1 MSTFNALGLIEP
13 LQQAIAELDYRH
25 ATAVQVQAIPAI
37 LEGADLVAEAQ
48 TGTGKTAAFA
58 LPILQLL
65 SARAPTEDIRPV
77 RALVLVPTRELA
89 LQVAESL
96 ENYGRYLSLRTIA
109 LYGGSR
115 VESQIDRLKRGAD
128 ILVATLGRLLDLMH
142 QGIFDLRQLQ
152 MLVLDEADRML
163 DLGFIA
169 DIRQARKKIPRN
181 CQTLL
186 FSATLS
192 EAIEELVP
200 EFLQKPTWVRV
211 TKRNSTAKTV
221 LQFAYAVDQSDKNDV
236 LSYLIQGGQWAQVL
250 VFTRTKK
257 RADMVADYLQ
267 AEGIDARALHGDK
280 PQRERV
286 GVLAGFSQGK
296 IRILVATDVAAR
308 GLDIDALPRVVN
320 YDLPNV
326 PEAYVHRI
334 GRTGRAGGK
343 GQAISLVAPDE
354 KRYLV
359 AIEALIGRPLSI
371 KPVPYQGQ
379 SSADDNHSVRAS
391 KNSRLRARA
400 KAVPVKPAPAPMPEA
415 DDTNTRAV
423 RPSLLSGSKRRK

>member
-13 LQQAIAELDYRH
+13 LQQALVELDYRRP
-25 ATAVQVQAIPAI
+25 TAVQTQAIPAI
-37 LEGADLVAEAQ
+37 LDGADLVAEAQ

-58 LPILQLL
+58 LPLLQLL
-65 SARAPTEDIRPV
+65 SAGTADDDIRPV
-77 RALVLVPTRELA
+77 RALILVPTRELA
-89 LQVAESL
+89 LQVTQSL
-96 ENYGRYLSLRTIA
+96 ETYGRFLSLRTIA
-109 LYGGSR
+109 LYGGGR
-115 VESQIDRLKRGAD
+115 VESQIGRLKRGAD
-128 ILVATLGRLLDLMH
+128 ILVATPGRLLDLMQ
-142 QGIFDLRQLQ
+142 QGVFSLRQLQ

-169 DIRQARKKIPRN
+169 DIRQVRKKIPRT

-192 EAIEELVP
+192 EAIEQLVP
-200 EFLQKPTWVRV
+200 EFLQQPTWVRV

-221 LQFAYAVDQSDKNDV
+221 LQFAYAVDQGDKCDV
-236 LSYLIQGGQWAQVL
+236 LSYLIQGGQWAQAL

-257 RADMVADYLQ
+257 RADMVAEYLQ

-343 GQAISLVAPDE
+343 GQAISLVSPDE

-371 KPVPYQGQ
+371 KPVPYQG
-379 SSADDNHSVRAS
+379 SNTAEDNHSVRAS
-391 KNSRLRARA
+391 KNSRLRAKAR
-400 KAVPVKPAPAPMPEA
+400 AVPVKAAPAPMPAA